1 MCGIKSREFLNWDF
15 VLRKRANDENF
26 IGKVLIDHNELIM
39 MTTQEK
45 ATIFQSVAKGNKSS
59 NSIAGSE

>member
-39 MTTQEK
+39 MTKKERRILDQRSKRSEK
-45 ATIFQSVAKGNKSS
+45 GKEVILDQ
-59 NSIAGSE
+59 